1 LGQKRPCNWH
11 SGLRKPGKFA
21 AAAIT
26 ATLICGAAPR
36 QHVRFSAELRDALIE
51 LADGGKGLNWW
62 THLLRDELL
71 SHAAPDT
78 LSIEELV
85 SLQASLLAKMVLVN
99 GELHARYADI
109 LASTDETQSDTEAR
123 DVLTKAAAHI
133 EGINHLLR
141 DELARVMNEK
151 HVNALDDED

>member
-1 LGQKRPCNWH
+1 M
-11 SGLRKPGKFA
+11 
-21 AAAIT
+21 
-26 ATLICGAAPR
+26 
-36 QHVRFSAELRDALIE
+36 D
-51 LADGGKGLNWW
+51 WW

-85 SLQASLLAKMVLVN
+85 TLQASLLAKMMLVN

-109 LASTDETQSDTEAR
+109 LASTDETQSGSEAR
-123 DVLTKAAAHI
+123 AVLTKAAAHI
-133 EGINHLLR
+133 EEINHVLR

-151 HVNALDDED
+151 HLNALDDAD